1 MIILSGLAA
10 APGTAWPLVS
20 ALPPLG
26 ALTTAPA
33 SARAHVGAVL
43 PGWHLAD
50 LTDACQ
56 AVVSELVTN
65 ALEASTGPTGELI
78 YVDGR
83 MPVIR
88 LRLLSDGS
96 HVLIEVLDQ
105 APGFPAPRR
114 AASDAEDGRGLQLV
128 DALTR
133 GRWGWQAVDI
143 HAKVVWAELTGG
155 DARER
160 AALRV
165 RGGPAAGVV
174 TITAATRGESRQ

>member
-1 MIILSGLAA
+1 VITPSALAN
-10 APGTAWPLVS
+10 GTAARWPLVS
-20 ALPPLG
+20 AMPPLG

-43 PGWHLAD
+43 PGWRLDD
-50 LTDACQ
+50 LTDDCQ

-65 ALEASTGPTGELI
+65 ALEASTGPEGELI

-88 LRLLSDGS
+88 LRLLSDG
-96 HVLIEVLDQ
+96 LRLLAEVWDQ

-114 AASDAEDGRGLQLV
+114 AASDTENGRGLQLV

-133 GRWGWQAVDI
+133 GRWGWQAVDSR
-143 HAKVVWAELTGG
+143 AKVVWAEL
-155 DARER
+155 
-160 AALRV
+160 
-165 RGGPAAGVV
+165 AAG
-174 TITAATRGESRQ
+174 A

>member
-1 MIILSGLAA
+1 VITPAGLANGA
-10 APGTAWPLVS
+10 VTRWPLVS

-50 LTDACQ
+50 LTDVCQ
-56 AVVSELVTN
+56 FVVSELVTN

-96 HVLIEVLDQ
+96 RVLIQVLDQ
-105 APGFPAPRR
+105 ASGFPAPRR

-128 DALTR
+128 NALTR
-133 GRWGWQAVDI
+133 GRWGWQAVDSR
-143 HAKVVWAELTGG
+143 AKVVWAELTGG
-155 DARER
+155 RESGR
-160 AALRV
+160 TSFGSRV
-165 RGGPAAGVV
+165 GP
-174 TITAATRGESRQ
+174 RSPDW